1 MLKEK
6 RNFTEEH
13 RRKLSLNNPKSQ
25 KIVCKLV
32 TGEEIPFGSIRE
44 CERTFGISRQTIL
57 NWIDRGISKKGS
69 LTFESIEVVH

>member
-1 MLKEK
+1 MIKEK
-6 RNFTEEH
+6 RNFTDEH

-32 TGEEIPFGSIRE
+32 TGEVIQFASVRE
-44 CERTFGISRQTIL
+44 CERKFGISRQTIL
-57 NWIDRGISKKGS
+57 NWIDKGISKRGS